1 MSAAFDPG
9 PAASILIAARRN
21 KLKIADLPT
30 RAQPVT
36 IEDGYAIQDAIAL
49 LNPSVCGWKASFE
62 PDGET
67 ARVAPVAAEY
77 VLASEADAAM
87 PGPVRVEV
95 EFAVK
100 LIVDLPQNAA
110 PFDRAT
116 VDKAIGPAL
125 VVFEILGT
133 RFADR
138 KMVSPH
144 AYLADGNGNDAI
156 VTGEEIADWRSL
168 DLAVLD
174 VRLHVNGHEA
184 GQSQAGAPFSRVLD
198 LVTALANHAA
208 LHLGGL
214 KAGQVI
220 ITGARVGPVSIE
232 AGSVAVGSINGQAKV
247 ALKIS

>member
-1 MSAAFDPG
+1 MSAAFNPG
-9 PAASILIAARRN
+9 PAATILIEARRN
-21 KLKIADLPT
+21 KLKIADLPEQ
-30 RAQPVT
+30 AQPAT
-36 IEDGYAIQDAIAL
+36 IEDGYAIQDEIAML
-49 LNPSVCGWKASFE
+49 SPSVGGWKASFE

-77 VLASEADAAM
+77 VLSSETAASL

-100 LIVDLPQNAA
+100 LIADLPQNAA
-110 PFDRAT
+110 PFDCAA

-156 VTGEEIADWRSL
+156 VTGEEIANWRAL
-168 DLAVLD
+168 DLALLD
-174 VRLHVNGHEA
+174 VRLHVNGDEA
-184 GQSQAGAPFSRVLD
+184 GQSQAGAPFNRVLD
-198 LVTALANHAA
+198 LITALANHAA

-220 ITGARVGPVSIE
+220 ITGARVGPVLIE
-232 AGSVAVGSINGQAKV
+232 ARSVAVGSINGQANV
-247 ALKIS
+247 AVKIN

>member
-1 MSAAFDPG
+1 MSADFDPG
-9 PAASILIAARRN
+9 MAASVLAEARRN
-21 KLKIADLPT
+21 KRKIADLPAG
-30 RAQPVT
+30 AQPAT
-36 IEDGYAIQDAIAL
+36 IEDGYEIQDAIAL
-49 LNPSVCGWKASFE
+49 LSPPVGGWKASFE

-77 VLASEADAAM
+77 IFASEAEM
-87 PGPVRVEV
+87 TGPVRVEV

-100 LIVDLPQNAA
+100 LIADLPQNAA

-116 VDKAIGPAL
+116 VDKAIGSAL

-138 KMVSPH
+138 KMVSLH

-156 VTGEEIADWRSL
+156 VTGEEIADWRAL

-184 GQSQAGAPFSRVLD
+184 AQSQAGAPFSQVLE

-247 ALKIS
+247 ALKIA